1 MSGAIVGAFRRLG
14 LRFPALFVI
23 LLTVTLADLV
33 VPDIIPF
40 VDEIVLASLTA
51 IFGLW
56 RDRRSPAPG
65 GVARPVN
72 TDSIRKF

>member
-1 MSGAIVGAFRRLG
+1 MPGAIVRAFRRLG

-23 LLTVTLADLV
+23 LLVVTLADFV
-33 VPDIIPF
+33 IPDAIPF

-56 RDRRSPAPG
+56 KERRTPPG
-65 GVARPVN
+65 GAGPARHFDPTKKV
-72 TDSIRKF
+72 